1 MQWLTASGIIVPD
14 ESGSRINYE
23 SIYETINELNPIEDV
38 CSHDKRRAMRDGNR
52 VEIKAH
58 TSQAATMIAA
68 KVWGQLT
75 KCPFENACS
84 AIVCY
89 Y

>member
-1 MQWLTASGIIVPD
+1 MHDKISVLKSVVKARRFT
-14 ESGSRINYE
+14 R
-23 SIYETINELNPIEDV
+23 LNPIEDV